1 MPGGG
6 VLCPGIR
13 HLRPHAEAL
22 TPWPRCMEH
31 AAMHRRPFTAV
42 TRDGVE
48 VDVLGPVVVGGA
60 AGPFHRAAARELV
73 VYLAFHRGGVR
84 HAEWSLAI
92 WPERPVSLATAHST
106 SSDARRALG
115 RDADGHPRLP
125 RGVTL
130 RLEDS
135 VTTDVERF
143 ASLATADDPQQLLGA
158 MGLIRGALFAGLRRT
173 DWAVFDGTQSDIESL
188 VVRTALRGAD
198 VLARLKRGD
207 GAEWM
212 VRQALLVS
220 PYDERLY
227 RSLLVAMAA
236 QGNRVRLHAAMAQLR
251 TLAGEAAHPGAPPA
265 AADCLHPATTDLYR
279 DLLLGLPAT
288 GGHPAR
294 L

>member
-1 MPGGG
+1 
-6 VLCPGIR
+6 
-13 HLRPHAEAL
+13 
-22 TPWPRCMEH
+22 
-31 AAMHRRPFTAV
+31 V
-42 TRDGVE
+42 THDSVE
-48 VDVLGPVVVGGA
+48 VAVLGPVVIGGT
-60 AGPFHRAAARELV
+60 AGPSRRPAARELV

-115 RDADGHPRLP
+115 RDADGHPHLP

-130 RLEDS
+130 RLGDS

-143 ASLATADDPQQLLGA
+143 ASLATADDPQQLLAA
-158 MGLIRGALFAGLRRT
+158 MALIRGPLLAGLRRT

-198 VLARLKRGD
+198 MLVRLKRGD
-207 GAEWM
+207 EAEWM
-212 VRQALLVS
+212 VRQALRVS

-227 RSLLVAMAA
+227 RALLVATAA
-236 QGNRVRLHAAMAQLR
+236 QGNRVRLHAAMAQLQ
-251 TLAGEAAHPGAPPA
+251 TLAGEATLPPA
-265 AADCLHPATTDLYR
+265 RTVAYAQADCLHPATTDLYR
-279 DLLLGLPAT
+279 DLLLGSADE